1 MGKRNVGRLCESPEV
16 ARTVDAGHRVAGLT
30 GQGWEGARVRLFVAL
45 TPPGEIVEELSISIA
60 ALRELAPGLRWTRP
74 EHWHVTLAFLG
85 EVGDD
90 VVPELAR
97 RLNRAAA
104 RYPPLSLSLGGGGR
118 FGYQVLWTGVHG
130 DRDELRRLAGSVQ
143 AAARRCRLPVAQRPY
158 RPHLTLA
165 RAGTATDLRPLV
177 ERLTSWQGQPWAA
190 TRVYLVRSR
199 LGAGL
204 NGSAL
209 HEPIAGWPLGQ

>member
-1 MGKRNVGRLCESPEV
+1 MQAGTSMHV
-16 ARTVDAGHRVAGLT
+16 ARHDVAAGLT
-30 GQGWEGARVRLFVAL
+30 GQGLGRARVRLFVAL
-45 TPPGEIVEELSISIA
+45 TPPGEAVEELRASTA

-85 EVGDD
+85 EVGDN
-90 VVPELAR
+90 VVAELAR

-104 RYPPLSLSLGGGGR
+104 RHPPLSLSLGGGGR
-118 FGYQVLWTGVHG
+118 FGHQVLWTRVQG

-143 AAARRCRLPVAQRPY
+143 AAARRCRLPAEQRPY

-165 RAGTATDLRPLV
+165 RAGPATDLQPLV
-177 ERLTSWQGQPWAA
+177 ERLASWQGQRWVA
-190 TRVYLVRSR
+190 TRLYLVRSR
-199 LGAGL
+199 LGAGV

>member
-1 MGKRNVGRLCESPEV
+1 
-16 ARTVDAGHRVAGLT
+16 
-30 GQGWEGARVRLFVAL
+30 VRLFVAL
-45 TPPGEIVEELSISIA
+45 TPPGEVVEELKASTA
-60 ALRELAPGLRWTRP
+60 ALHELAPDLRWTRP

-90 VVPELAR
+90 VIAELAR

-118 FGYQVLWTGVHG
+118 FGHQVLWTRVHG
-130 DRDELRRLAGSVQ
+130 DRDVLRRLAGSVQ
-143 AAARRCRLPVAQRPY
+143 AAARRCRLPVEQRPY

-165 RAGTATDLRPLV
+165 RAGAATDLRPLV

-190 TRVYLVRSR
+190 TRLYLVRSR
-199 LGAGL
+199 LGAGSD
-204 NGSAL
+204 GSAL
-209 HEPIAGWPLGQ
+209 HEPIAGWPFGK